1 MADENGISF
10 FETSARTGYNINLVF
25 QTIAEQMV
33 HVATKKEELR
43 VKDQIIS
50 DAPQAKMS
58 IS

>member
-10 FETSARTGYNINLVF
+10 FETSARTGYNINKVF

-33 HVATKKEELR
+33 NVVKNKEDSRL
-43 VKDQIIS
+43 KDQVVS
-50 DAPQAKMS
+50 DAPQSKKS